1 MGIIRTFAQVQGA
14 LGKAILIPQPT
25 GGITAADVA
34 LHTFVF
40 QYFPESLTDSQAAN
54 YESVNIPGGSHPLQQ
69 WVSGGARTISFDAQ
83 FASER
88 IVPPGV
94 ADLDNPH
101 NVDINGAIWA
111 LKFFLYPKYDATK
124 FLKVLPP
131 PRLWLS
137 MPGTFLAAPIP
148 TVAVILR
155 DIRVDIRAWHGPAIP
170 KFANVSLT
178 FEETVQSL
186 GGPKF
191 VDRSNFLIPSL
202 TYLTGN
208 AKSAARVVTPGL

>member
-1 MGIIRTFAQVQGA
+1 MGIIRTFSQVQVA
-14 LGKAILIPQPT
+14 LGKAVLIPQPS

-34 LHTFVF
+34 LHTFIF
-40 QYFPESLTDSQAAN
+40 QYFPDSLSDSQQAN

-69 WVSGGARTISFDAQ
+69 WVSGGPRTITFDAQ
-83 FASER
+83 FSSER

-94 ADLDNPH
+94 ADVDNPH

-111 LKFFLYPKYDATK
+111 LKFFLYPKYDSTR
-124 FLKVLPP
+124 FLKVTPP
-131 PRLWLS
+131 PRLWLA
-137 MPGTFLAAPIP
+137 MPGTFLASPIP

-155 DIRVDIRAWHGPAIP
+155 DIRVDIRNWHGPAIP

-178 FEETVQSL
+178 FEETVQGS

-191 VDRSNFLIPSL
+191 VDRSNFIVPSL
-202 TYLTGN
+202 AYLSNT
-208 AKSAARVVTPGL
+208 AKQAGRLVTSGL